1 MKVAIT
7 GATGFVGRRLVQALT
22 QDNHSVVVLTR
33 NGDRAR
39 RLFPAGLFP
48 QCDIVTYTPTVSG
61 SWQQAIDGCDG
72 VVNLAGAPIA
82 ESRWTP
88 ARKREILESRE
99 VGTEKI
105 VEAIAQAS
113 APPKVLVNS
122 SAIGYYG
129 TSETA
134 TFDEASPAGND
145 FLADVC
151 KKWEAAANQV
161 NSSTRLVIVR
171 TGIVLGQGG
180 GALDKLLTPFRIF
193 AGGPLG
199 SGRQW
204 FSWIHLDD
212 LVALIMQA
220 LTDGQFKGI
229 YNATAPQ
236 PLRMAEFCNVLGQ
249 VMGRP
254 SWLPV
259 PDFALE
265 ALLGDAAAVVLEGQ
279 EVQPKRTLG
288 SGFSYQYANAKDALA
303 QLLK

>member
-7 GATGFVGRRLVQALT
+7 GATGFVGQRLVKRLT
-22 QDNHSVVVLTR
+22 EANHHVVVLTR
-33 NGDRAR
+33 SGDRAR

-48 QCDIVTYTPTVSG
+48 QCEIVPYTPTQSG
-61 SWQQAIDGCDG
+61 DWQKRISGCDG

-99 VGTEKI
+99 TGTEKV
-105 VEAIAQAS
+105 VEAIAQATE
-113 APPKVLVNS
+113 PPKVLVNS

-129 TSETA
+129 SSETA
-134 TFDEASPAGND
+134 TFDETSTAGNG
-145 FLADVC
+145 FLAEVC
-151 KKWEAAANQV
+151 KKWEAAASQV
-161 NSSTRLVIVR
+161 PPSTRLVIVR

-180 GALDKLLTPFRIF
+180 GALDKLLTPFRMY

-204 FSWIHLDD
+204 FSWIHIDD
-212 LVALIMQA
+212 MVSLIVQA
-220 LTDGQFKGI
+220 LTNEQFEGI
-229 YNATAPQ
+229 YNATAPK
-236 PLRMAEFCNVLGQ
+236 PVRMAEFCNVLGQ
-249 VMGRP
+249 TMGRP

-265 ALLGDAAAVVLEGQ
+265 ALLGDASAVVLEGQ
-279 EVQPKRTLG
+279 EVLPKRAKEA
-288 SGFSYQYANAKDALA
+288 GFSFQYGEPRAALE
-303 QLLK
+303 QLLN

>member
-7 GATGFVGRRLVQALT
+7 GATGFVGQRLVKRLT
-22 QDNHSVVVLTR
+22 EANHSVVVLTR

-48 QCDIVTYTPTVSG
+48 QCDVVPYTPLKSG
-61 SWQQAIDGCDG
+61 DWQSAIDGCDG

-82 ESRWTP
+82 ESRWT
-88 ARKREILESRE
+88 ADRKREILDSRQA
-99 VGTEKI
+99 GTEKV

-134 TFDEASPAGND
+134 TFDENSPAGND
-145 FLADVC
+145 FLAAVC
-151 KKWEAAANQV
+151 KKWEAAAQAV
-161 NSSTRLVIVR
+161 RSDTRLVIIR

-180 GALDKLLTPFRIF
+180 GALEKLLMPFRLF

-212 LVALIMQA
+212 MVSLIIQA
-220 LTDGQFKGI
+220 LTDEQFKGV
-229 YNATAPQ
+229 YNGTAPK
-236 PLRMAEFCNVLGQ
+236 PVRMTEFCNVVGQ

-259 PDFALE
+259 PSFALE

-279 EVQPKRTLG
+279 EVIPKRTLET
-288 SGFSYQYANAKDALA
+288 GFSYEYSNAKNALT
-303 QLLK
+303 QLLD